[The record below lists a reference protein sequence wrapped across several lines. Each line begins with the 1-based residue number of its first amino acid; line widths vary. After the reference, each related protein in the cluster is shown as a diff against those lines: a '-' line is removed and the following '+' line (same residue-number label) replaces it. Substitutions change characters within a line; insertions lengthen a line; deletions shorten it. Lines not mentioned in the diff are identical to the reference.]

1 MLKTFLAIILA
12 STLGVISLMVLQA
25 VGGIESFWQIIDTI
39 LAAVG
44 VIFPILEFIV
54 GMAIPIIFPI
64 GQMMTGLAQSFLA
77 LLPQNA
83 LIYQISGIAIIIIGA
98 ILNFMKPE
106 RIERI

>member
-25 VGGIESFWQIIDTI
+25 VGGIESFWQIIDMI
-39 LAAVG
+39 LETVG
-44 VIFPILEFIV
+44 VIFPILELIV
-54 GMAIPIIFPI
+54 GMATPIIVPI